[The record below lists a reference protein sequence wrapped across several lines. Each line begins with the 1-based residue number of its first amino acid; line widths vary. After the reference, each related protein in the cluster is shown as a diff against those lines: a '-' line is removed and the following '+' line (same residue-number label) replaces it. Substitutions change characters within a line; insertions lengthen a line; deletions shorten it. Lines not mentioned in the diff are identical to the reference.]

1 MMEHRC
7 SSRHEEN
14 YRVIVSDRKGQQ
26 SRGKVLNASN
36 EGICAKLD
44 NAVFDQG
51 EVVDV
56 QFPSE
61 ENTYYGSDCVAAYVV
76 YVDEDQL
83 GLWLLDE

>member
-1 MMEHRC
+1 
-7 SSRHEEN
+7 
-14 YRVIVSDRKGQQ
+14 
-26 SRGKVLNASN
+26 
-36 EGICAKLD
+36 LD